1 VDVQRLVEWE
11 KRLDRFLETLVTLMF
26 FGILSLTI
34 LLVVMRYGFNSSIM
48 GANEAMEYLF
58 IYTTALGA
66 AVSVGQGTH
75 IRISFLVDHLKGFPR
90 RCIDVVCY
98 LLIAFINAV
107 MIYYSLP
114 WIRSAGYFESPVMRI
129 PNWMVQ
135 VSVPIG
141 CLLVILYCLNHVVLE
156 WTGRPP
162 ETKGAS

>member
-1 VDVQRLVEWE
+1 LMAWE
-11 KRLDRFLETLVTLMF
+11 KRLDRILEMLVTLMF
-26 FGILSLTI
+26 FSILSLTI
-34 LLVVMRYGFNSSIM
+34 LLVVMRYGFNSSII
-48 GANEAMEYLF
+48 GGNEAMEYLF

-66 AVSVGQGTH
+66 AVSVGKGDH
-75 IRISFLVDHLKGFPR
+75 IRISFLVDYLKGFPR
-90 RCIDVVCY
+90 RCIDILGY

-141 CLLVILYCLNHVVLE
+141 CALVILYCLNHVVLE
-156 WTGRPP
+156 WTGRHSEP
-162 ETKGAS
+162 KDAS

>member
-1 VDVQRLVEWE
+1 MQRLMEWE
-11 KRLDRFLETLVTLMF
+11 KRLDRVLETLVTLMF
-26 FGILSLTI
+26 FSILSLTI

-75 IRISFLVDHLKGFPR
+75 IRITFLVDALKDR
-90 RCIDVVCY
+90 QRCYINMINY

-114 WIRSAGYFESPVMRI
+114 WIRSAGDFESPVMRI

-156 WTGRPP
+156 WTGRPSG
-162 ETKGAS
+162 TKGAS